1 MTKTACFAFLFRVDP
16 GVVGAFAVTTD
27 LDQFVGSVL
36 SDANFGT
43 IPFTAV
49 SGTIVVDNVPEP
61 ASLSVLVVGL
71 TASIGVRRRRAMV

>member
-16 GVVGAFAVTTD
+16 GVVGAFAVTID
-27 LDQFVGSVL
+27 PDQFTGSVL
-36 SDANFGT
+36 SDANFGA

-71 TASIGVRRRRAMV
+71 TASIGVRRRSAMV